1 MPARMGGNDVA
12 QRLHRAREKP
22 RKLPCRR
29 KVGWGERLVHEQDMN
44 PIKARFKLKIGR
56 TGGLA
61 RIALG
66 RCPSYPPGGEVSA
79 VVPDGQA

>member
-1 MPARMGGNDVA
+1 
-12 QRLHRAREKP
+12 
-22 RKLPCRR
+22 
-29 KVGWGERLVHEQDMN
+29 LVHEQDMN